1 MRRLAALI
9 TALAVTLTAGAQQ
22 IVIDP
27 SQIAASA
34 TNAAEQV
41 DYMLD
46 QLGEL
51 AHLGDQLS
59 TMRGYIDEVFG
70 DDGVGGKTI
79 SILQDLGT
87 LDRLTQSYLSTIR
100 STEQLAR
107 TMEQMGQYRLSDA
120 NMMLTYLRQ
129 MKNQAEMAIETAK
142 HILGTMG
149 FSRKEKKDEVD
160 KLIEEMEENLD
171 KMNAMVEIEAEA
183 TAIATSLTD
192 FVEYLD
198 NSMDSRDYIQ
208 TMEVYGSLSDAGENS
223 MGVLSLILALLG
235 IISTAWGYLIYARG
249 SIPGDPVADN
259 VFFRIA
265 AGLFMGVV
273 MLEMIS
279 YVMGF
284 NL

>member
-1 MRRLAALI
+1 MRRLSALI
-9 TALAVTLTAGAQQ
+9 AAMVVGFTAAAQQ
-22 IVIDP
+22 VVIDP

-59 TMRGYIDEVFG
+59 TVRGYIDEVFG

-87 LDRLTQSYLSTIR
+87 LDRLTQSYMNTIR
-100 STEQLAR
+100 STEQLAK
-107 TMEQMGQYRLSDA
+107 TMEQMGQLRLSDA

-129 MKNQAEMAIETAK
+129 MKTQAEMAIETAK
-142 HILGTMG
+142 SIINTMG

-160 KLIEEMEENLD
+160 KLIGEMEENLK
-171 KMNAMVEIEAEA
+171 KMNTMVEIEAEA

-198 NSMDSRDYIQ
+198 NSMSGRDYIQ
-208 TMEVYGSLSDAGENS
+208 TMEVYGSLTEAGKGS
-223 MGVLSLILALLG
+223 VGIVSLILGLLT
-235 IISTAWGYLIYARG
+235 IISVAWGYLIYSRG
-249 SIPGDPVADN
+249 SIAGDPVADN
-259 VFFRIA
+259 VMFRIA
-265 AGLFMGVV
+265 AGFFMGLV

-279 YVMGF
+279 FVMGF

>member
-100 STEQLAR
+100 STEQMAR
-107 TMEQMGQYRLSDA
+107 TMEQMGQFRLSDA

-198 NSMDSRDYIQ
+198 NSMDGRDYIQ
-208 TMEVYGSLSDAGENS
+208 TMEVYGSLTDAGENS

>member
-9 TALAVTLTAGAQQ
+9 TALSVTLTAGAQQ

>member
-59 TMRGYIDEVFG
+59 TVRGYIDEVFG
-70 DDGVGGKTI
+70 EDGVGGKTI

-87 LDRLTQSYLSTIR
+87 LDRLTQSYMSTIK

-198 NSMDSRDYIQ
+198 NSMDGRDYIQ
-208 TMEVYGSLSDAGENS
+208 TMEVYGSLTDAGESS

>member
-1 MRRLAALI
+1 MRRIASVAA
-9 TALAVTLTAGAQQ
+9 AVMISLTVSAQQ

-59 TMRGYIDEVFG
+59 TVRKHIDEVFG
-70 DDGVGGKTI
+70 DDGAGGKTI

-198 NSMDSRDYIQ
+198 NSMDGRDYIQ

>member
-1 MRRLAALI
+1 MKRFSALI
-9 TALAVTLTAGAQQ
+9 SALILCFTAAAQE

-198 NSMDSRDYIQ
+198 NSMDGRDYIQ

-223 MGVLSLILALLG
+223 LGVLSLILALLG
-235 IISTAWGYLIYARG
+235 TISAAWGYLIYARG

-265 AGLFMGVV
+265 AGLFMGMV
-273 MLEMIS
+273 MLQMIS

>member
-1 MRRLAALI
+1 MRRLASFLAALTVWF
-9 TALAVTLTAGAQQ
+9 TAAAQQ
-22 IVIDP
+22 VVIDP

-87 LDRLTQSYLSTIR
+87 LDRLTQSYLNTIK
-100 STEQLAR
+100 STEQLAQ
-107 TMEQMGQYRLSDA
+107 TMEQMGQFRLSDA

-129 MKNQAEMAIETAK
+129 MKTQAELAIETAK
-142 HILGTMG
+142 SIINTLG

-160 KLIEEMEENLD
+160 RLIEEMETNLE
-171 KMNAMVEIEAEA
+171 KMNTMVEIEAEA
-183 TAIATSLTD
+183 TAIATSMAD
-192 FVEYLD
+192 FMEYVD
-198 NSMDSRDYIQ
+198 NTMSGRDYVQ
-208 TMEVYGSLSDAGENS
+208 TMEVYGSLSDAGAGS
-223 MGVLSLILALLG
+223 LGAVSLILGLLTL
-235 IISTAWGYLIYARG
+235 ISAAWGYLIYTRG
-249 SIPGDPVADN
+249 SIAGDPVADN
-259 VFFRIA
+259 VMFRLA
-265 AGLFMGVV
+265 AGFFMGLV

>member
-100 STEQLAR
+100 STEQMAR

-198 NSMDSRDYIQ
+198 NSMDGRDYIQ

>member
-1 MRRLAALI
+1 
-9 TALAVTLTAGAQQ
+9 
-22 IVIDP
+22 
-27 SQIAASA
+27 
-34 TNAAEQV
+34 
-41 DYMLD
+41 
-46 QLGEL
+46 
-51 AHLGDQLS
+51 
-59 TMRGYIDEVFG
+59 
-70 DDGVGGKTI
+70 
-79 SILQDLGT
+79 
-87 LDRLTQSYLSTIR
+87 
-100 STEQLAR
+100 
-107 TMEQMGQYRLSDA
+107 MEQMGQYRLSDA

-129 MKNQAEMAIETAK
+129 MKNQAEIAIETAK

-198 NSMDSRDYIQ
+198 NSMDGRDYIQ
-208 TMEVYGSLSDAGENS
+208 TMEVYGSLTDAGENS

>member
-9 TALAVTLTAGAQQ
+9 AALGIGLTAAAQQ

-87 LDRLTQSYLSTIR
+87 LDRLTQSYMSTIR

-120 NMMLTYLRQ
+120 
-129 MKNQAEMAIETAK
+129 KD
-142 HILGTMG
+142 
-149 FSRKEKKDEVD
+149 RKSTR
-160 KLIEEMEENLD
+160 LNSSH
-171 KMNAMVEIEAEA
+171 A
-183 TAIATSLTD
+183 T
-192 FVEYLD
+192 
-198 NSMDSRDYIQ
+198 
-208 TMEVYGSLSDAGENS
+208 
-223 MGVLSLILALLG
+223 
-235 IISTAWGYLIYARG
+235 
-249 SIPGDPVADN
+249 
-259 VFFRIA
+259 
-265 AGLFMGVV
+265 
-273 MLEMIS
+273 
-279 YVMGF
+279 
-284 NL
+284 